1 MTAQAIR
8 HGDRERLIGFD
19 PSEQPV
25 ALQSGGSDPK
35 LLAEGCEM
43 GKDFGYCE
51 INLNVGCLSDRVQED
66 RFGA

>member
-1 MTAQAIR
+1 MATANASSASIQASSRWRCRAAAAIR
-8 HGDRERLIGFD
+8 NFW
-19 PSEQPV
+19 
-25 ALQSGGSDPK
+25 
-35 LLAEGCEM
+35 AEGCEM